1 MPKTKR
7 FTPPVGDFVRHA
19 ASVQKKMDEVRDQL
33 RDREVSAQ
41 VDDGNVRVTVT
52 CAGLLRRIEVDPSLV
67 QREGLEMMLDLIVTA
82 ANKALDD
89 ADRLVDSEV
98 TKATGGLRIPGIN
111 G

>member
-1 MPKTKR
+1 
-7 FTPPVGDFVRHA
+7 
-19 ASVQKKMDEVRDQL
+19 
-33 RDREVSAQ
+33 
-41 VDDGNVRVTVT
+41 VRVTVT